1 MRLSR
6 WAILF
11 LLLGIAPCAYASVLV
26 PCGVVPVLDEPF
38 KRFLFFA
45 GGYVHALKI
54 YALEF
59 RIVVVQLRLERIA
72 FLAEDRVCL
81 IGEYADVEQKAM
93 TEMVICAAGLFV
105 E

>member
-1 MRLSR
+1 MLHYVAGAYLFMIKPCAENGAHYCLGTGNSYEKTHENPQRRRAFVRLSR

-54 YALEF
+54 
-59 RIVVVQLRLERIA
+59 
-72 FLAEDRVCL
+72 
-81 IGEYADVEQKAM
+81 
-93 TEMVICAAGLFV
+93 
-105 E
+105 